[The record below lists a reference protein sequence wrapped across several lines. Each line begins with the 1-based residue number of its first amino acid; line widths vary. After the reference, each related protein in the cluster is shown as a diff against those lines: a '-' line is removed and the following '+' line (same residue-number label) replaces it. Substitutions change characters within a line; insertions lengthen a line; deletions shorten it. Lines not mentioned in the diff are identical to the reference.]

1 MSVLLPSK
9 PIGLNLG
16 GNSGGG
22 TTVNTT
28 INRLVVDDTGIF
40 LLDDN
45 TDKTSI
51 ILKTN
56 NKSAIYI
63 NDTQRIGINK
73 DSSITSRLEIND
85 PIGDCIKL
93 IYNNDKYSKIRVTQL
108 GTLQLEPYENQYL
121 NIQTSFSNNSGIKI
135 NGSLVEST
143 AFELNYNKVLERGN
157 AEADKAVILNSDKA
171 IYGITTLS
179 ADHIIANKS
188 LNLNMNSPFY
198 AFTIQNTT
206 GRCLKLKNDEF
217 FTTFDITEEGIF
229 TIYND
234 NNTIEILS
242 NSNSGIIFPLQLTTE
257 NNLIN
262 TGVGIKFNTYNDI
275 NIKRNMS
282 SIETII
288 TNNENNNENSIIK
301 FNNMNN
307 GNLLNTVTIRNDGYI
322 ICNTLME
329 LSDKRKKKIINES
342 NSDDSLEKINS
353 IKTYDFIYKDDQ
365 KKIIHKG
372 IMAQELHEIIPSAVD
387 INSIH
392 GEYTVSNKELIGY
405 LIDCVKSLYQSIAEL
420 QNIRS

>member
-329 LSDKRKKKIINES
+329 LSDKRKKRLLTN
-342 NSDDSLEKINS
+342 L
-353 IKTYDFIYKDDQ
+353 TQ
-365 KKIIHKG
+365 MIH
-372 IMAQELHEIIPSAVD
+372 
-387 INSIH
+387 
-392 GEYTVSNKELIGY
+392 
-405 LIDCVKSLYQSIAEL
+405 
-420 QNIRS
+420 